1 MICIYEKTESDFT
14 YNGLGVLEPMECT
27 FKPIINN
34 VWSLEMT
41 LPYDAEGKSQ
51 LISNDRILKVTDIDC
66 ISEQTSDEQLFRI
79 YDFKKED
86 NFVSVI
92 AYPIG
97 LDARFDTFVDS
108 VKMNYKTASQAI
120 AQMNGLSSKYT
131 VSGSGYSSAVKS
143 AEYANANLISILNG
157 DNGFVQVWDG
167 EICYDNYNIRVNH
180 RLGSSSNPLDVRYG
194 KNITGM
200 SYDMDA
206 SNIIT
211 QLYPKSKDNYPL
223 NINNRNYVNASNFA
237 DYPIPHMYYIQAPFN
252 LVQLSDDGSEE
263 YLMSAD
269 VFDHIKTLTAE
280 WLNKALSQDEI
291 YGGLLKEIE
300 LDWINNNYD
309 LTMIHD
315 GVQGIVEYLWRKL
328 IGSSHA
334 NITHGAVQ
342 SLIYNAM
349 KAGFDDVLKNS
360 DSGYYIGSTSKKLMD
375 TGFGTQF
382 YSYEW
387 DVAGQYRVTPDGEG
401 YVWVYASSKWNQL
414 DTNGE
419 TTGATDKTKWKRYKV
434 KGKTYKRYG
443 NKKKNRYLK
452 SQWWKINDV
461 WYWFDSNGKSIKG
474 SALNS
479 MYYEYFE
486 DAEIML
492 DGEQQTIYDILTEV
506 CSNGESQLVGL
517 LNNQMEQYCL
527 NLFENEK
534 LSYPTVKLDINMVD
548 LSQTTEYKDFQSL
561 ERIHLGDSVKVFNP
575 RLGIESTVRVIG
587 LTYDVLRKMN
597 TEIQIGV
604 TETSVINLLNNI
616 GKGSNEV
623 RYVAGDGITI
633 ENNTISVIPP
643 TKPYLED
650 VILNGES
657 VVRNHKAY
665 IDLDELGIDESID
678 VLYGE
683 EEPDAETDGED
694 KDFYFELSE
703 GSGHVINE
711 NDYEAYTDATHPIS
725 ITSFTRVSDTEY
737 NFNIT
742 GTPSNDG
749 NGENIFINLTGLIEG
764 EQYTITFDAQYSSGT
779 TFPYSSTYDS
789 YAYIRNGIG
798 ETLASEILQSDTQK
812 HFHTITFTASAVNKL
827 QFFLSSKDNVSTT
840 LSITDLIIDGDIQFV
855 GEIEEFY
862 NKHQSKW
869 LKYNRVKEVKIDGT
883 SVVTDDIAN
892 INTMTGA
899 TSSTDGAKGLVPQPT
914 IADKEKY
921 LRGDGTWQDAQG
933 ASAVS
938 DLTDVN
944 LNNLADGEIL
954 KYDATLQKWINSV
967 GGGGGAGGSSVYSE
981 KVLWEDANGYT
992 SNTNASVTLTDS
1004 LLNYDAIVIEV
1015 SRESD
1020 YNFRNQEFV
1029 LVSMIDKTGIKWFPF
1044 DMIGSSTDCVATCR
1058 YIDETHL
1065 ILGHW
1070 TYIKPVKYYKIVGL
1084 KFGMPNFMHGTSAPT
1099 ANEGTEGCLFLQT
1112 DNKFIAFDGEA
1123 NINKWAE
1130 PLELSVDMSSVLT
1143 ISIEFKINS
1152 EQKKNITVSINDF
1165 PSSGYLQID
1174 THGWAFL
1181 GYHPST
1187 APNTLYVYMETGQ
1200 DLYVYHVETIMN
1212 NNEAR
1217 IHKIFGKINNKWLEY
1232 QPN

>member
-1 MICIYEKTESDFT
+1 MICIYEKTTSDFNN
-14 YNGLGVLEPMECT
+14 NGLGTLEPIECT
-27 FKPIINN
+27 FKPVINN

-51 LISNDRILKVTDIDC
+51 LIANDRILKVTGIDC
-66 ISEQTSDEQLFRI
+66 ISEQTSDHQLFRI

-86 NFVSVI
+86 RFISVI

-108 VKMNYKTASQAI
+108 VKINYKNASQAI
-120 AQMNGLSSKYT
+120 SQMNSLSSKYT

-237 DYPIPHMYYIQAPFN
+237 DYPIPHMYYVQAPYN

-263 YLMSAD
+263 YLMSIGI
-269 VFDHIKTLTAE
+269 FDHIKTLTAN
-280 WLNKALSQDEI
+280 WLQQALSNDEI

-360 DSGYYIGSTSKKLMD
+360 DSGYYIGSASKKLMD
-375 TGFGTQF
+375 SGFGTQF

-387 DVAGQYRVTPDGEG
+387 DTVGDYRVTPDGEG

-419 TTGATDKTKWKRYKV
+419 TTGATDKTKWKWYKV
-434 KGKTYKRYG
+434 KGQSYKRYG
-443 NKKKNRYLK
+443 NKKKKRYLK

-461 WYWFDSNGKSIKG
+461 WYWYGSNGKSNKG
-474 SALNS
+474 SALTS

-492 DGEQQTIYDILTEV
+492 DEEQQTIYDILTDV

-561 ERIHLGDSVKVFNP
+561 ERIHLGDAVKVYNP

-616 GKGSNEV
+616 GKGSDEV

-633 ENNTISVIPP
+633 ENNTISIIPP

-683 EEPDAETDGED
+683 EEPDDEDDGED
-694 KDFYFELSE
+694 KDFYFRLGGEETIDVISNQDYQSWNEGQYYITLS
-703 GSGHVINE
+703 
-711 NDYEAYTDATHPIS
+711 
-725 ITSFTRVSDTEY
+725 SFERSNRNTY
-737 NFNIT
+737 NFEIE
-742 GTPSNDG
+742 GKPSSYG
-749 NGENIFINLTGLIEG
+749 AGENLWFPLHNCIEG
-764 EQYTITFDAQYSSGT
+764 ETYTITFDLKTTGT
-779 TFPYSSTYDS
+779 FQTS
-789 YAYIRNGIG
+789 
-798 ETLASEILQSDTQK
+798 ASVKDRVVLCDTNEILLEADNNIHSYSM
-812 HFHTITFTASAVNKL
+812 TFV
-827 QFFLSSKDNVSTT
+827 
-840 LSITDLIIDGDIQFV
+840 
-855 GEIEEFY
+855 Y
-862 NKHQSKW
+862 NTSGGTSYSNALRFNPIRIK
-869 LKYNRVKEVKIDGT
+869 DGT
-883 SVVTDDIAN
+883 SFKMEVTNLTITGNFFTEFDELYNKYEDGWRRYIPK
-892 INTMTGA
+892 TMVGA
-899 TSSTDGAKGLVPQPT
+899 TDLEDGYRGVVPSPKITDKN
-914 IADKEKY
+914 KF
-921 LRGDGTWQDAQG
+921 LRGDGTWQDVQV
-933 ASAVS
+933 ASSVS
-938 DLTDVN
+938 DLTDVVLTN
-944 LNNLADGEIL
+944 LTNGQVL
-954 KYDATLQKWINSV
+954 KYNSTTHKWENAEES
-967 GGGGGAGGSSVYSE
+967 GGSITIEPDFTSGERIAEFVINGVADELYGVPLTPYYNTGVHVADYGNTPIYAPYFNVGNAVEYSTTEKVIGTWLDGRPIYQKSWELSTPKTIPSNTFTALVSIGTEIRPIGFECMEGDYTAWQTTSVY
-981 KVLWEDANGYT
+981 N
-992 SNTNASVTLTDS
+992 NTASGTLDC
-1004 LLNYDAIVIEV
+1004 LNI
-1015 SRESD
+1015 
-1020 YNFRNQEFV
+1020 RNR
-1029 LVSMIDKTGIKWFPF
+1029 SIAIKWFTLRYVKT
-1044 DMIGSSTDCVATCR
+1044 TD
-1058 YIDETHL
+1058 
-1065 ILGHW
+1065 
-1070 TYIKPVKYYKIVGL
+1070 
-1084 KFGMPNFMHGTSAPT
+1084 
-1099 ANEGTEGCLFLQT
+1099 
-1112 DNKFIAFDGEA
+1112 
-1123 NINKWAE
+1123 
-1130 PLELSVDMSSVLT
+1130 
-1143 ISIEFKINS
+1143 
-1152 EQKKNITVSINDF
+1152 
-1165 PSSGYLQID
+1165 
-1174 THGWAFL
+1174 
-1181 GYHPST
+1181 
-1187 APNTLYVYMETGQ
+1187 
-1200 DLYVYHVETIMN
+1200 
-1212 NNEAR
+1212 
-1217 IHKIFGKINNKWLEY
+1217 
-1232 QPN
+1232 

>member
-1 MICIYEKTESDFT
+1 MICIYEKTTSDFNN
-14 YNGLGVLEPMECT
+14 NGLGTLEPIECT
-27 FKPIINN
+27 FKPVING

-51 LISNDRILKVTDIDC
+51 LIANDRILKVTDIDC
-66 ISEQTSDEQLFRI
+66 ISEQTSNNQLFRI
-79 YDFKKED
+79 YDYKKED

-108 VKMNYKTASQAI
+108 VKMNYKNASQAI

-131 VSGSGYSSAVKS
+131 VSGSGYDATVKS

-252 LVQLSDDGSEE
+252 LVQLSNDGSEE

-328 IGSSHA
+328 IGNSHA

-414 DTNGE
+414 NTNGE

-492 DGEQQTIYDILTEV
+492 DGVQQTIYDILSDV
-506 CSNGESQLVGL
+506 CSNSESQLVGL

-665 IDLDELGIDESID
+665 IDLDALGIDESVH
-678 VLYGE
+678 VLFGT
-683 EEPDAETDGED
+683 EEPTSDDGED
-694 KDFYFELSE
+694 NDIYVKLKPSLTPQDLELITESVWE
-703 GSGHVINE
+703 QLSISRDTDLTYDIELGATSNPTDEFV
-711 NDYEAYTDATHPIS
+711 AYKIKGIKAGKT
-725 ITSFTRVSDTEY
+725 
-737 NFNIT
+737 
-742 GTPSNDG
+742 
-749 NGENIFINLTGLIEG
+749 
-764 EQYTITFDAQYSSGT
+764 YTFSFDAKFSEGT
-779 TFPYSSTYDS
+779 TFYPNYEQQGELTGEC
-789 YAYIRNGIG
+789 IVGITFQ
-798 ETLASEILQSDTQK
+798 EQSHYYNDMPAHPNEYNEEYRYMSFYRDTTQHHYENTFVATSDTMYMIAEFNGVVDG
-812 HFHTITFTASAVNKL
+812 HYNTLELT
-827 QFFLSSKDNVSTT
+827 D
-840 LSITDLIIDGDIQFV
+840 LSIREY
-855 GEIEEFY
+855 EIEKVYF
-862 NKHQSKW
+862 
-869 LKYNRVKEVKIDGT
+869 KYEDDWMKAGATANPSNPATANLTKIKIDGI
-883 SVVTDDIAN
+883 VYN
-892 INTMTGA
+892 I
-899 TSSTDGAKGLVPQPT
+899 S
-914 IADKEKY
+914 
-921 LRGDGTWQDAQG
+921 
-933 ASAVS
+933 
-938 DLTDVN
+938 
-944 LNNLADGEIL
+944 
-954 KYDATLQKWINSV
+954 
-967 GGGGGAGGSSVYSE
+967 GGGGGGSSVIY
-981 KVLWEDANGYT
+981 
-992 SNTNASVTLTDS
+992 
-1004 LLNYDAIVIEV
+1004 
-1015 SRESD
+1015 
-1020 YNFRNQEFV
+1020 
-1029 LVSMIDKTGIKWFPF
+1029 
-1044 DMIGSSTDCVATCR
+1044 
-1058 YIDETHL
+1058 
-1065 ILGHW
+1065 
-1070 TYIKPVKYYKIVGL
+1070 
-1084 KFGMPNFMHGTSAPT
+1084 GTSTPT
-1099 ANEGTEGCLFLQT
+1099 VSQGTDGALYMQV
-1112 DNKFIAFDGEA
+1112 DNKYLIFDGTA
-1123 NINKWAE
+1123 TTQRWID
-1130 PLELSVDMSSVLT
+1130 PLHYSVDMAHADSITLNFKAGTDAEQTETINVSSITNTCDPTDPEWDGCNRWAYVPNTSNKIAIGYSTTNPTYVSFFTATNYKLELYLTYAT
-1143 ISIEFKINS
+1143 ISNAY
-1152 EQKKNITVSINDF
+1152 Q
-1165 PSSGYLQID
+1165 
-1174 THGWAFL
+1174 
-1181 GYHPST
+1181 
-1187 APNTLYVYMETGQ
+1187 
-1200 DLYVYHVETIMN
+1200 
-1212 NNEAR
+1212 R
-1217 IHKIFGKINNKWLEY
+1217 IKDIFGFYNGGWLKYTPFYKSAE
-1232 QPN
+1232 

>member
-1 MICIYEKTESDFT
+1 MICIYEKTTSDFNN
-14 YNGLGVLEPMECT
+14 NGLGTLEPIECT
-27 FKPIINN
+27 FKPIING

-51 LISNDRILKVTDIDC
+51 LIANDRILKVTDIDC
-66 ISEQTSDEQLFRI
+66 ISEQTAQYQLFRI

-86 NFVSVI
+86 NFISVI

-120 AQMNGLSSKYT
+120 TQMNGLSSKYT
-131 VSGSGYSSAVKS
+131 VSGSGYDATVKS

-206 SNIIT
+206 SNVIT
-211 QLYPKSKDNYPL
+211 QLYPKSKDGNPL
-223 NINNRNYVNASNFA
+223 EIEMPHFVRNYVNAPNLT
-237 DYPIPHMYYIQAPFN
+237 DYPIPHMYYVQAPFN
-252 LVQLSDDGSEE
+252 LVQLSNDGSEE

-309 LTMIHD
+309 LTMKHD

-334 NITHGAVQ
+334 SITHGAVQ

-360 DSGYYIGSTSKKLMD
+360 DSDYYIGSASKRLIQGGTSEYFYTYAWD
-375 TGFGTQF
+375 ATGL
-382 YSYEW
+382 
-387 DVAGQYRVTPDGEG
+387 YRDRAEEG
-401 YVWVYASSKWNQL
+401 YMWVYANSKWNQL
-414 DTNGE
+414 DTSGL

-492 DGEQQTIYDILTEV
+492 DGVQQTIYDILSDV
-506 CSNGESQLVGL
+506 CSNSESQLVGL

-650 VILNGES
+650 VLLNGES

-678 VLYGE
+678 ALYGE
-683 EEPDAETDGED
+683 EEPNDEDDGED
-694 KDFYFELSE
+694 KDFYLKITTSQNNEILT
-703 GSGHVINE
+703 INDAVVME
-711 NDYEAYTDATHPIS
+711 NETHPMS
-725 ITSFTRVSDTEY
+725 ITDFHIDNGNYSFVIHGKPARGGIGEY
-737 NFNIT
+737 AYF
-742 GTPSNDG
+742 PLHKMVVG
-749 NGENIFINLTGLIEG
+749 NT
-764 EQYTITFDAQYSSGT
+764 YTITFTISFG
-779 TFPYSSTYDS
+779 
-789 YAYIRNGIG
+789 
-798 ETLASEILQSDTQK
+798 SDTRFYEAVPNDVK
-812 HFHTITFTASAVNKL
+812 ISGSTISIEDTIEERTYTQQFVYASDGKL
-827 QFFLSSKDNVSTT
+827 SFGFYRLRDDMDFDCYISN
-840 LSITDLIIDGDIQFV
+840 LSIEGIFEDD
-855 GEIEEFY
+855 EIHNIY
-862 NKHQSKW
+862 NKYEGHW
-869 LKYNRVKEVKIDGT
+869 KEYKPPTLV
-883 SVVTDDIAN
+883 
-892 INTMTGA
+892 GA
-899 TSSTDGAKGLVPQPT
+899 TSSTDGVAGLVPQPKTSDKDKFLKGNGQWSSIPSPT
-914 IADKEKY
+914 IN
-921 LRGDGTWQDAQG
+921 
-933 ASAVS
+933 VS
-938 DLTDVN
+938 N
-944 LNNLADGEIL
+944 LNDVVLTNLSDGQVL
-954 KYDATLQKWINSV
+954 KYDSNLNRWINADESGGGTQV
-967 GGGGGAGGSSVYSE
+967 EITPTLGSGTKIADFSIDGIAGSLYAPSGGGGGGVNYSTIE
-981 KVLWEDANGYT
+981 QDTGILWHDGRHIYQISFIFDRNANLPT
-992 SNTNASVTLTDS
+992 SATALWFDISTLNID
-1004 LLNYDAIVIEV
+1004 NVIE
-1015 SRESD
+1015 SI
-1020 YNFRNQEFV
+1020 FV
-1029 LVSMIDKTGIKWFPF
+1029 WN
-1044 DMIGSSTDCVATCR
+1044 
-1058 YIDETHL
+1058 Y
-1065 ILGHW
+1065 
-1070 TYIKPVKYYKIVGL
+1070 
-1084 KFGMPNFMHGTSAPT
+1084 GTK
-1099 ANEGTEGCLFLQT
+1099 GTV
-1112 DNKFIAFDGEA
+1112 NIAQCYVQ
-1123 NINKWAE
+1123 NNTLYLRMN
-1130 PLELSVDMSSVLT
+1130 PSVNNTLNSVLT
-1143 ISIEFKINS
+1143 IKYIK
-1152 EQKKNITVSINDF
+1152 T
-1165 PSSGYLQID
+1165 
-1174 THGWAFL
+1174 T
-1181 GYHPST
+1181 
-1187 APNTLYVYMETGQ
+1187 
-1200 DLYVYHVETIMN
+1200 
-1212 NNEAR
+1212 
-1217 IHKIFGKINNKWLEY
+1217 
-1232 QPN
+1232 

>member
-1 MICIYEKTESDFT
+1 MICIYEKTTSDFNN
-14 YNGLGVLEPMECT
+14 NGLGTLEPIECT
-27 FKPIINN
+27 FKPIING

-51 LISNDRILKVTDIDC
+51 LIANDRILKVTDIDC
-66 ISEQTSDEQLFRI
+66 ISEQTSNNQLFRI
-79 YDFKKED
+79 YDYKKDD

-131 VSGSGYSSAVKS
+131 VSGSGYDATVKS

-414 DTNGE
+414 NTNGE

-506 CSNGESQLVGL
+506 CSNSESQLVGL

-683 EEPDAETDGED
+683 EVPNDEDDGED
-694 KDFYFELSE
+694 KDFYFRMGGLEAIDVISNQDYKVKSTELNPIA
-703 GSGHVINE
+703 VVNFTKNANNE
-711 NDYEAYTDATHPIS
+711 FD
-725 ITSFTRVSDTEY
+725 FT
-737 NFNIT
+737 IQ
-742 GTPSNDG
+742 GKPANDG
-749 NGENIFINLTGLIEG
+749 NGETIWFPLHNCIEG
-764 EQYTITFDAQYSSGT
+764 NEYTVTFKAKFGSGAL
-779 TFPYSSTYDS
+779 FPYSQANNTMYICGTGINFEADTNEHTYNMTFIYNPS
-789 YAYIRNGIG
+789 ISAYGGSVVFQFNK
-798 ETLASEILQSDTQK
+798 SEDNTDFSFAIEDFVIQGTFFSDYDE
-812 HFHTITFTASAVNKL
+812 L
-827 QFFLSSKDNVSTT
+827 
-840 LSITDLIIDGDIQFV
+840 
-855 GEIEEFY
+855 Y
-862 NKHQSKW
+862 NKT
-869 LKYNRVKEVKIDGT
+869 DGIWRRYLPK
-883 SVVTDDIAN
+883 VMV
-892 INTMTGA
+892 GA
-899 TSSTDGAKGLVPQPT
+899 TDNEDGYKGLVATPKPS
-914 IADKEKY
+914 DKNKFW
-921 LRGDGTWQDAQG
+921 RGDGTWAE
-933 ASAVS
+933 A
-938 DLTDVN
+938 
-944 LNNLADGEIL
+944 
-954 KYDATLQKWINSV
+954 
-967 GGGGGAGGSSVYSE
+967 GGGGG
-981 KVLWEDANGYT
+981 
-992 SNTNASVTLTDS
+992 
-1004 LLNYDAIVIEV
+1004 
-1015 SRESD
+1015 SD
-1020 YNFRNQEFV
+1020 
-1029 LVSMIDKTGIKWFPF
+1029 LP
-1044 DMIGSSTDCVATCR
+1044 
-1058 YIDETHL
+1058 
-1065 ILGHW
+1065 
-1070 TYIKPVKYYKIVGL
+1070 
-1084 KFGMPNFMHGTSAPT
+1084 
-1099 ANEGTEGCLFLQT
+1099 
-1112 DNKFIAFDGEA
+1112 
-1123 NINKWAE
+1123 
-1130 PLELSVDMSSVLT
+1130 LSVVNGKLC
-1143 ISIEFKINS
+1143 
-1152 EQKKNITVSINDF
+1152 ITYEDS
-1165 PSSGYLQID
+1165 
-1174 THGWAFL
+1174 
-1181 GYHPST
+1181 
-1187 APNTLYVYMETGQ
+1187 
-1200 DLYVYHVETIMN
+1200 
-1212 NNEAR
+1212 
-1217 IHKIFGKINNKWLEY
+1217 
-1232 QPN
+1232 

>member
-1 MICIYEKTESDFT
+1 MICIYEKTTSDFNN
-14 YNGLGVLEPMECT
+14 NGLGTLEPIECI
-27 FKPIINN
+27 FKPVIND

-51 LISNDRILKVTDIDC
+51 LIANDRILKVTDIDC
-66 ISEQTSDEQLFRI
+66 ISEQTAQYQLFRI
-79 YDFKKED
+79 YGFKKED
-86 NFVSVI
+86 NYISVI

-131 VSGSGYSSAVKS
+131 VSGSGYDATVKS
-143 AEYANANLISILNG
+143 VEYVNTNLFAILNG
-157 DNGFVQVWDG
+157 ENSFVQVWDG

-252 LVQLSDDGSEE
+252 LVQLSNDGSEE
-263 YLMSAD
+263 YLMSTD

-291 YGGLLKEIE
+291 YGGLLKKIE

-309 LTMIHD
+309 LTMEND
-315 GVQGIVEYLWRKL
+315 EVQGIVEYLWRKL

-334 NITHGAVQ
+334 NITHDAVQ

-414 DTNGE
+414 NTNGE

-461 WYWFDSNGKSIKG
+461 WYWFNADGKSIKG

-492 DGEQQTIYDILTEV
+492 DGEQQTIYDILTDV
-506 CSNGESQLVGL
+506 CSNSESQLVGL

-623 RYVAGDGITI
+623 RYVAGEGITI

-683 EEPDAETDGED
+683 EEPDNEDDGED
-694 KDFYFELSE
+694 KDFYFKLVEDSVLKE
-703 GSGHVINE
+703 D
-711 NDYEAYTDATHPIS
+711 DYEAIVEEQYPIS
-725 ITSFTRVSDTEY
+725 VTSFTQISTTE
-737 NFNIT
+737 FSFDIT
-742 GTPSNDG
+742 GTPSNHG
-749 NGENIFINLTGLIEG
+749 AGENLFFNMRGLVEG
-764 EQYTITFDAQYSSGT
+764 NTYYVTFKAKYSDGT
-779 TFPYSSTYDS
+779 TFPYLSEYDTHC
-789 YAYIRNGIG
+789 YIDSDENTVDI
-798 ETLASEILQSDTQK
+798 ILQSDTQQHSYSASFVAGVTNK
-812 HFHTITFTASAVNKL
+812 FH
-827 QFFLSSKDNVSTT
+827 FFLSSADDVSTT
-840 LSITDLIIDGDIQFV
+840 LSITELEISGSSFMI
-855 GEIEEFY
+855 GEFDSLY
-862 NKHQSKW
+862 NKYEGKW
-869 LKYNRVKEVKIDGT
+869 LKYKTPVMK
-883 SVVTDDIAN
+883 
-892 INTMTGA
+892 GA
-899 TSSTDGAKGLVPQPT
+899 TSSADGQSGAVPQPT
-914 IADKEKY
+914 IADREKY
-921 LRGDGTWQDAQG
+921 LRGDGTWAEAGGGTEVAITPTLQNGTKIADYEIDGVAGVLYAPKGITTGLAWRSLSETHYEQLTTAEKNNG
-933 ASAVS
+933 TIYFVS
-938 DLTDVN
+938 DTIAELE
-944 LNNLADGEIL
+944 G
-954 KYDATLQKWINSV
+954 K
-967 GGGGGAGGSSVYSE
+967 
-981 KVLWEDANGYT
+981 
-992 SNTNASVTLTDS
+992 
-1004 LLNYDAIVIEV
+1004 
-1015 SRESD
+1015 
-1020 YNFRNQEFV
+1020 
-1029 LVSMIDKTGIKWFPF
+1029 
-1044 DMIGSSTDCVATCR
+1044 
-1058 YIDETHL
+1058 
-1065 ILGHW
+1065 
-1070 TYIKPVKYYKIVGL
+1070 TYIYI
-1084 KFGMPNFMHGTSAPT
+1084 SATDYESLTT
-1099 ANEGTEGCLFLQT
+1099 AE
-1112 DNKFIAFDGEA
+1112 K
-1123 NINKWAE
+1123 
-1130 PLELSVDMSSVLT
+1130 
-1143 ISIEFKINS
+1143 
-1152 EQKKNITVSINDF
+1152 
-1165 PSSGYLQID
+1165 
-1174 THGWAFL
+1174 
-1181 GYHPST
+1181 
-1187 APNTLYVYMETGQ
+1187 
-1200 DLYVYHVETIMN
+1200 N
-1212 NNEAR
+1212 NNIPYFVYDDEGA
-1217 IHKIFGKINNKWLEY
+1217 
-1232 QPN
+1232 

>member
-1 MICIYEKTESDFT
+1 MICIYEKTTSDFNN
-14 YNGLGVLEPMECT
+14 NGLGTLEPIECI
-27 FKPIINN
+27 FKPVING

-51 LISNDRILKVTDIDC
+51 LIANDRILKVTDIDC
-66 ISEQTSDEQLFRI
+66 ISEQTSNNQLFRI

-86 NFVSVI
+86 NFISVI

-131 VSGSGYSSAVKS
+131 VSGSGYDATVKS
-143 AEYANANLISILNG
+143 TEYANANLISILNG

-401 YVWVYASSKWNQL
+401 YVWVYASSKWYQL

-461 WYWFDSNGKSIKG
+461 WYWFNADGKSIKG
-474 SALNS
+474 SALNT

-604 TETSVINLLNNI
+604 TETSVINLLNDI
-616 GKGSNEV
+616 GKGSDEV
-623 RYVAGDGITI
+623 RYVAGEGITI

-650 VILNGES
+650 VLLNGES

-683 EEPDAETDGED
+683 EEPNDEDDGED
-694 KDFYFELSE
+694 KDFYLKFGYDNNINIDVFVE
-703 GSGHVINE
+703 GS
-711 NDYEAYTDATHPIS
+711 YEARNIESHIIYIDDFSKTDDNKFEFKIHGNP
-725 ITSFTRVSDTEY
+725 D
-737 NFNIT
+737 
-742 GTPSNDG
+742 NDG
-749 NGENIFINLTGLIEG
+749 HGEAVWIDLYGLTEGKTYTIEFDLQFNSG
-764 EQYTITFDAQYSSGT
+764 ATFPYGVNDELEICNQTITFQKNTNKNHYTGS
-779 TFPYSSTYDS
+779 FTYEEGSKALFNFRAIKDDV
-789 YAYIRNGIG
+789 N
-798 ETLASEILQSDTQK
+798 
-812 HFHTITFTASAVNKL
+812 FTATIS
-827 QFFLSSKDNVSTT
+827 
-840 LSITDLIIDGDIQFV
+840 DLIINGYALTD
-855 GEIEEFY
+855 IEEIY
-862 NKHQSKW
+862 NKKDSKW
-869 LKYNRVKEVKIDGT
+869 LKYEPPVKDVKVDGT
-883 SVVTDDIAN
+883 SAVSEKVAH

-899 TSSTDGAKGLVPQPT
+899 TAQADGAKGLVPTPT
-914 IADKEKY
+914 IADKDKV
-921 LRGDGTWQDAQG
+921 LKGDGTWG
-933 ASAVS
+933 SAGTNVS
-938 DLTDVN
+938 ITPSLSSGTKI
-944 LNNLADGEIL
+944 ADYEINGVSGEL
-954 KYDATLQKWINSV
+954 YAPS
-967 GGGGGAGGSSVYSE
+967 GGGGTGETVSYGE
-981 KVLWEDANGYT
+981 TVLWQNT
-992 SNTNASVTLTDS
+992 SGVTNTQIS
-1004 LLNYDAIVIEV
+1004 LSDNLSNYDALYFDISASNETG
-1015 SRESD
+1015 
-1020 YNFRNQEFV
+1020 FRSQVFV
-1029 LVSMIDKTGIKWFPF
+1029 LTSNIDKTGQRRFGIQSTS
-1044 DMIGSSTDCVATCR
+1044 GSSYAYVCAIK
-1058 YIDETHL
+1058 YISETVL
-1065 ILGHW
+1065 SLENW
-1070 TYIKPVKYYKIVGL
+1070 TSSTAVKFFKITGV
-1084 KFGMPNFMHGTSAPT
+1084 KFGETSVYRYSTDEHRIGYWLDGKNAYQKLFDLSSTTIFDTTSTNVTSLANFSAIKQPVMCFGIYDV
-1099 ANEGTEGCLFLQT
+1099 NPEQQCL
-1112 DNKFIAFDGEA
+1112 
-1123 NINKWAE
+1123 
-1130 PLELSVDMSSVLT
+1130 PLL
-1143 ISIEFKINS
+1143 FYK
-1152 EQKKNITVSINDF
+1152 
-1165 PSSGYLQID
+1165 Y
-1174 THGWAFL
+1174 
-1181 GYHPST
+1181 
-1187 APNTLYVYMETGQ
+1187 
-1200 DLYVYHVETIMN
+1200 N
-1212 NNEAR
+1212 NNFYVQASVR
-1217 IHKIFGKINNKWLEY
+1217 CAVTKLLIIYTKTTD
-1232 QPN
+1232 

>member
-1 MICIYEKTESDFT
+1 MICIYEKTTSD
-14 YNGLGVLEPMECT
+14 YNNNGLGTLEPIECT
-27 FKPIINN
+27 FKPVING

-51 LISNDRILKVTDIDC
+51 LIANDRILKVTDIDC
-66 ISEQTSDEQLFRI
+66 ISEQTAQYQLFRI
-79 YDFKKED
+79 YDCKKED
-86 NFVSVI
+86 NFISVI

-131 VSGSGYSSAVKS
+131 VSGSGYDATVKS

-211 QLYPKSKDNYPL
+211 QLYPKSKDGYPL
-223 NINNRNYVNASNFA
+223 DVSGGYNYVNAPNFA
-237 DYPIPHMYYIQAPFN
+237 DYPIPHMYYVQAPFN
-252 LVQLSDDGSEE
+252 LVQLSNDGSRE
-263 YLMSAD
+263 YLLSTDAYNY
-269 VFDHIKTLTAE
+269 IKATTSS
-280 WLNKALSQDEI
+280 WLKEI
-291 YGGLLKEIE
+291 LLEDGLYGGLLTEIE

-309 LTMIHD
+309 LTMIKD

-328 IGSSHA
+328 ISSSHA
-334 NITHGAVQ
+334 NITHDAVQ

-360 DSGYYIGSTSKKLMD
+360 DSDYYIGSASKRLIQGGTSEYFYTYAWD
-375 TGFGTQF
+375 ATGL
-382 YSYEW
+382 
-387 DVAGQYRVTPDGEG
+387 YRDRAEEG
-401 YVWVYASSKWNQL
+401 YMWVYANSKWNQL
-414 DTNGE
+414 DTSGL

-461 WYWFDSNGKSIKG
+461 WYWFNADGKSIKG

-492 DGEQQTIYDILTEV
+492 DGEQQTIYDILSEV
-506 CSNGESQLVGL
+506 CSNSESQLVGL

-616 GKGSNEV
+616 GKGSDEV
-623 RYVAGDGITI
+623 RYVAGEGITI

-665 IDLDELGIDESID
+665 IDLEEMGIGLQWFEEQEES
-678 VLYGE
+678 LYGME
-683 EEPDAETDGED
+683 TQVNSLAENPT
-694 KDFYFELSE
+694 FY
-703 GSGHVINE
+703 V
-711 NDYEAYTDATHPIS
+711 DHPVTMHI
-725 ITSFTRVSDTEY
+725 D
-737 NFNIT
+737 N
-742 GTPSNDG
+742 
-749 NGENIFINLTGLIEG
+749 TGLYG
-764 EQYTITFDAQYSSGT
+764 S
-779 TFPYSSTYDS
+779 
-789 YAYIRNGIG
+789 
-798 ETLASEILQSDTQK
+798 
-812 HFHTITFTASAVNKL
+812 
-827 QFFLSSKDNVSTT
+827 
-840 LSITDLIIDGDIQFV
+840 
-855 GEIEEFY
+855 
-862 NKHQSKW
+862 
-869 LKYNRVKEVKIDGT
+869 KYNYYFKSMNTDSSVIVCGYQSVK
-883 SVVTDDIAN
+883 
-892 INTMTGA
+892 INTMYNPPVYDDGFLVIAKSQELACFEYWNNNTA
-899 TSSTDGAKGLVPQPT
+899 HQTYEWSSSTEVTQRLDWTTCEGYGMSTTFSYEGETYYAVLSCSDVRAVWTKEYEVDGVVGWNTDYGASGEFDTMADFCKAVLEANISVDKYNGLARDEKLAFFAGAEDENGTNAKVAIWTDGKVKGLVADVQKNGESVVDENGVASIPDSASSIAELT
-914 IADKEKY
+914 DVELTNLADKE
-921 LRGDGTWQDAQG
+921 
-933 ASAVS
+933 
-938 DLTDVN
+938 
-944 LNNLADGEIL
+944 IL
-954 KYDATLQKWINSV
+954 EYDAVAEKWKNVANS
-967 GGGGGAGGSSVYSE
+967 GGGGGNALILDAQIYTTEEKQVGVWIDNKPLYAKSVSTGGSAPSDTTLIQRIVQTGYDTLLYTKLSDSAGSGGYQAYGFSPIIYSE
-981 KVLWEDANGYT
+981 EER
-992 SNTNASVTLTDS
+992 
-1004 LLNYDAIVIEV
+1004 EV
-1015 SRESD
+1015 G
-1020 YNFRNQEFV
+1020 V
-1029 LVSMIDKTGIKWFPF
+1029 WI
-1044 DMIGSSTDCVATCR
+1044 
-1058 YIDETHL
+1058 
-1065 ILGHW
+1065 
-1070 TYIKPVKYYKIVGL
+1070 
-1084 KFGMPNFMHGTSAPT
+1084 
-1099 ANEGTEGCLFLQT
+1099 
-1112 DNKFIAFDGEA
+1112 DNK
-1123 NINKWAE
+1123 
-1130 PLELSVDMSSVLT
+1130 PLYQKTVRFGAMPSSGM
-1143 ISIEFKINS
+1143 K
-1152 EQKKNITVSINDF
+1152 TVAHNINDF
-1165 PSSGYLQID
+1165 ETMFIANFCASQNGYYTSLPYVLAGSTRGIEAYLTSTTINVAVGQTYGYDDSYVTICYTKTTDVAGSGSY
-1174 THGWAFL
+1174 
-1181 GYHPST
+1181 
-1187 APNTLYVYMETGQ
+1187 NTLGVPTVHYSTEEQVIGTWIDGSTLYQKTVSTGGSVPSGATLRERITQ
-1200 DLYVYHVETIMN
+1200 VGYDTI
-1212 NNEAR
+1212 
-1217 IHKIFGKINNKWLEY
+1217 KYTK
-1232 QPN
+1232 

>member
-1 MICIYEKTESDFT
+1 
-14 YNGLGVLEPMECT
+14 
-27 FKPIINN
+27 
-34 VWSLEMT
+34 
-41 LPYDAEGKSQ
+41 
-51 LISNDRILKVTDIDC
+51 
-66 ISEQTSDEQLFRI
+66 
-79 YDFKKED
+79 
-86 NFVSVI
+86 
-92 AYPIG
+92 
-97 LDARFDTFVDS
+97 
-108 VKMNYKTASQAI
+108 
-120 AQMNGLSSKYT
+120 
-131 VSGSGYSSAVKS
+131 
-143 AEYANANLISILNG
+143 
-157 DNGFVQVWDG
+157 
-167 EICYDNYNIRVNH
+167 
-180 RLGSSSNPLDVRYG
+180 
-194 KNITGM
+194 M

-414 DTNGE
+414 DINGE

-461 WYWFDSNGKSIKG
+461 WYWFNADGKSIKG

-492 DGEQQTIYDILTEV
+492 DGEQQTIYDILTDV
-506 CSNGESQLVGL
+506 CSNSESQLVGL

-623 RYVAGDGITI
+623 RYVAGEGITI

-683 EEPDAETDGED
+683 EEPNDEDDGED
-694 KDFYFELSE
+694 KDFYLKLKY
-703 GSGHVINE
+703 GDRNE
-711 NDYEAYTDATHPIS
+711 NALSLANFDCKSTTEHPMTITDFEHNNKY
-725 ITSFTRVSDTEY
+725 EY
-737 NFNIT
+737 NFKLN
-742 GTPSNDG
+742 GNPDSSG
-749 NGENIFINLTGLIEG
+749 NGETAWFVLDNLEVGKEYKVSYDIQYNSGAQFLYNFHEGLAICGVEINH
-764 EQYTITFDAQYSSGT
+764 
-779 TFPYSSTYDS
+779 PH
-789 YAYIRNGIG
+789 
-798 ETLASEILQSDTQK
+798 DTNK
-812 HFHTITFTASAVNKL
+812 NHCEATFTYVENGVA
-827 QFFLSSKDNVSTT
+827 QFDFFSIKDNVNFTAT
-840 LSITDLIIDGDIQFV
+840 ITNFKITGLNANAIDDI
-855 GEIEEFY
+855 Y
-862 NKHQSKW
+862 NKYEERW
-869 LKYNRVKEVKIDGT
+869 LKYEPPI
-883 SVVTDDIAN
+883 
-892 INTMTGA
+892 MTGA
-899 TSSTDGAKGLVPQPT
+899 TSSTDGASGTVPAPT
-914 IADKEKY
+914 ITDREKY
-921 LRGDGTWQDAQG
+921 LRGDGTWQYAQG

-944 LNNLADGEIL
+944 LNNLANGEIL
-954 KYDATLQKWINSV
+954 KYNSTTQKWENAEES
-967 GGGGGAGGSSVYSE
+967 GGGGAVHYDTTEHVIGSFLGKKLYQKTFDWSSSPVNIPSTWFATTIDSSNIERVIDCKGHHSDGTFYTTDADPTGNNHTKLKMRNNGGGGTYS
-981 KVLWEDANGYT
+981 Y
-992 SNTNASVTLTDS
+992 VTLQYT
-1004 LLNYDAIVIEV
+1004 
-1015 SRESD
+1015 
-1020 YNFRNQEFV
+1020 
-1029 LVSMIDKTGIKWFPF
+1029 
-1044 DMIGSSTDCVATCR
+1044 
-1058 YIDETHL
+1058 
-1065 ILGHW
+1065 
-1070 TYIKPVKYYKIVGL
+1070 
-1084 KFGMPNFMHGTSAPT
+1084 
-1099 ANEGTEGCLFLQT
+1099 
-1112 DNKFIAFDGEA
+1112 
-1123 NINKWAE
+1123 
-1130 PLELSVDMSSVLT
+1130 
-1143 ISIEFKINS
+1143 KIN
-1152 EQKKNITVSINDF
+1152 D
-1165 PSSGYLQID
+1165 
-1174 THGWAFL
+1174 
-1181 GYHPST
+1181 
-1187 APNTLYVYMETGQ
+1187 
-1200 DLYVYHVETIMN
+1200 
-1212 NNEAR
+1212 
-1217 IHKIFGKINNKWLEY
+1217 
-1232 QPN
+1232 